1 MPGILPYEA
10 FWMYV
15 GLFVFVSALTI
26 LIGYILARRNPS
38 PVKEAT
44 FECGQEEDIH
54 PHETYI
60 RGADR
65 YFAYA
70 VAFFILDAFTWI
82 LIAAVKAFNVYLGSF
97 VLAALFLA
105 AITVALYYYVSRVR
119 EVL

>member
-1 MPGILPYEA
+1 VATILPHEA
-10 FWMYV
+10 FWIYV
-15 GLFVFVSALTI
+15 GLFLIVTDVTI
-26 LIGYILARRNPS
+26 MIGYILARKLPS
-38 PVKEAT
+38 VVKEAT
-44 FECGQEEDIH
+44 FECGQPEDIH

-82 LIAAVKAFNVYLGSF
+82 LIAAVKALDIFIFSF
-97 VLAALFLA
+97 LLLALFLGG
-105 AITVALYYYVSRVR
+105 ITTALYYYITRVR